1 MIVNKYNT
9 GGGGG
14 GGYTLPTATANR
26 LGGVKIG
33 SGITVENDGTISVT
47 GETYQLPAATDQVLG
62 GVKIGAGISVDSGG
76 TISVSGGTGGDYMV
90 VSELP
95 QSAENGQLFFVPA
108 HTALEPATAYTFDCS
123 QFEGGSQFA
132 TIADDGIYFEPNGGG
147 SGDFY
152 WTWDGDGEWHD
163 KYWGRYKADGSNGV
177 FYAEVLN
184 DSFVTINEQ
193 EQPITITTGTTAITV
208 DYPDETYRYEAAKTG
223 FTKQVMIVDF
233 NMQGLFS
240 FLQQY
245 SADYIKDNM
254 VFYRSD
260 SREPVYFDYYDN
272 GDYFFNEGVSYSEP
286 IGPPELVTSRN
297 YYCNA
302 GGTEP
307 FNDSR
312 KALPMRVFVNL
323 TDSGVSS
330 DSSMWVRTAYS
341 ATDFGGNPI
350 CVKVLDG
357 DDNIVGWTQNC
368 WFRQAYDGDNS
379 DWVQISDGE
388 PNVRIFGC
396 EWYMYGDK
404 ITAEWALDGEGSVVG
419 GAPLNWTVT
428 SNVHSSADSTIPN
441 NS

>member
-14 GGYTLPTATANR
+14 GSYTLPTATASR
-26 LGGVKIG
+26 LGGIKVG
-33 SGITVENDGTISVT
+33 SGLTVENDGT
-47 GETYQLPAATDQVLG
+47 L
-62 GVKIGAGISVDSGG
+62 
-76 TISVSGGTGGDYMV
+76 SVSGGTAPAGGGDYMV
-90 VSELP
+90 VSGLP

-108 HTALEPATAYTFDCS
+108 HSSEVPATSYTFDCS
-123 QFEGGSQFA
+123 QFQEVETFVNIGGEDVHCS
-132 TIADDGIYFEPNGGG
+132 G
-147 SGDFY
+147 GDFY
-152 WTWDGDGEWHD
+152 WNWENDNQWHS
-163 KYWGRYKADGSNGV
+163 KSWGRYKADNGSWI
-177 FYAEVLN
+177 FYADVFEGTEVTMN
-184 DSFVTINEQ
+184 PDAQ
-193 EQPITITTGTTAITV
+193 QPITVTTGETAVTV
-208 DYPDETYRYEAAKTG
+208 DYPDETYRYESAKSG
-223 FTKQVMIVDF
+223 FTKQATIVDF
-233 NMQGLFS
+233 NRQDLFS

-245 SADYIKDNM
+245 SVDYIKENM
-254 VFYRSD
+254 SFYRSD
-260 SREPVYFDYYDN
+260 SRTPIYFDYYN
-272 GDYFFNEGVSYSEP
+272 GSDYYFLEGVSYAEP
-286 IGPPELVTSRN
+286 IGPPELCTRRG
-297 YYCNA
+297 YYVNE
-302 GGTEP
+302 GSTEP
-307 FNDSR
+307 FDNMY

-330 DSSMWVRTAYS
+330 DSSLWVRTAYS

-357 DDNIVGWTQNC
+357 DNNIVGWTQNC